1 MPSIL
6 QKPTKPA
13 IAILTILLT
22 TLLLSHPAFS
32 ISQEIKD
39 PSNIEELTVKITQH
53 GKILIPEGKLDWVK
67 INLTFPKDNT
77 NQELTTTEKYIQDN
91 LGNNILTITK
101 DDPRNIITYSAES
114 IVTIKERRTI
124 HIPETYTIPDNIKI
138 YLKPAKNIQSTAPE
152 ITALAK
158 ELTKDSK
165 TDFERIAKLA
175 TWVHENIEYKL
186 SLGTESKDALWTLKN
201 KVGTCDEY
209 ASLFIA
215 LARASGY
222 PARYISGHAYGKD
235 GWEKHAFAD
244 VYIGRWIPVDP
255 TWNEVGN
262 LDATHIQFTTKEDN
276 IVKNEIQAYGTKIGE
291 MTWAEDETEIEILD
305 IKEKEKEKDYKL
317 LRSSDKLEMGEEA
330 IILLKFTPQ
339 EYKVVRL
346 DLEPCLSP
354 APIVEIDEKE
364 KSIILEPG
372 KEKIAYWKIKI
383 SENLKKNT
391 QYTCPLTLNSRLL
404 TTRAINLTINTLTT
418 RKSDQITLDANI
430 DKTDLILGEKQ
441 AIKITIEKTEGTDP
455 VTIGI
460 IHGNEH
466 IEKTYTL
473 NPGETAKLTHTFTP
487 DQPGEHEII
496 TYSSTGQ
503 VKTLKYNVGETK
515 DIYIDKI
522 ETPEYAKTNEEM
534 PVTTYIKNNRS
545 TAQTIKFTQTF
556 EDKEDIIS
564 TKIEK
569 EKTIKTT
576 ISSSTIGDKK
586 ISFHLTGQ
594 NIDSKTTRNIRIYE
608 KPQIEIATT
617 YNYATATATLAIET
631 KKDSAKEITIILNKI
646 TKKITEPQKKFTLDF
661 ELPIGT
667 HTATIKYTDLAGNK
681 YTKTETITIKK
692 QTITE
697 KIISFIKR
705 IYLAKFTV
713 KTS

>member
-1 MPSIL
+1 MPPFL
-6 QKPTKPA
+6 KKPTKPA
-13 IAILTILLT
+13 ISILTTILITL
-22 TLLLSHPAFS
+22 LLLSHPALS
-32 ISQEIKD
+32 ITQEIKD
-39 PSNIEELTVKITQH
+39 PANIEELTVKITQH
-53 GKILIPEGKLDWVK
+53 GKILIPEGKLEWVK

-77 NQELTTTEKYIQDN
+77 NQELTTTEKYTQDK
-91 LGNNILTITK
+91 LGNNILTIKK
-101 DDPRNIITYSAES
+101 DNPRNIITYSAES
-114 IVTIKERRTI
+114 IVTIKERRTL

-152 ITALAK
+152 IKALAK

-201 KVGTCDEY
+201 KVGTCDEFS
-209 ASLFIA
+209 SLFIA

-222 PARYISGHAYGKD
+222 PTRYISGHAYGKD

-262 LDATHIQFTTKEDN
+262 LDATHIQLATKEDN

-291 MTWAEDETEIEILD
+291 MTWAEDETEIEILA
-305 IKEKEKEKDYKL
+305 ISEKQKQKDYQL
-317 LRSSDKLEMGEEA
+317 LKSSDKLEMGEEA
-330 IILLKFTPQ
+330 IILLKFTPK
-339 EYKVVRL
+339 EYKVIKL
-346 DLEPCLSP
+346 DLEPCISP
-354 APIVEIDEKE
+354 TPIVEIDEKE
-364 KSIILEPG
+364 KSIMLEPD
-372 KEKIAYWKIKI
+372 KQKTAYWKIKI

-404 TTRAINLTINTLTT
+404 TTRSINLTINTLTT
-418 RKSDQITLDANI
+418 RKTDQITIDAKI
-430 DKTDLILGEKQ
+430 DKKDLTLAETQ
-441 AIKITIEKTEGTDP
+441 TIKINIEKTQGTNP
-455 VTIGI
+455 ITIGI
-460 IHGNEH
+460 IHENEH
-466 IEKTYTL
+466 IEKTFTL
-473 NPGETAKLTHTFTP
+473 KPGETDKLTHTFTP
-487 DQPGEHEII
+487 DQPGKHEII
-496 TYSSTGQ
+496 IYSSTGQ

-515 DIYIDKI
+515 DIYINKI
-522 ETPEYAKTNEEM
+522 ETPRYAKTNEEI
-534 PVTTYIKNNRS
+534 PVTTHIKNNRTTS
-545 TAQTIKFTQTF
+545 QTIKFTQTF

-608 KPQIEIATT
+608 KPQIEITHKYHYDTT
-617 YNYATATATLAIET
+617 TATVAIET
-631 KKDSAKEITIILNKI
+631 KKDTAKEITITLNKI
-646 TKKITEPQKKFTLDF
+646 TKKITEPKKKSTLDF

-667 HTATIKYTDLAGNK
+667 HTATINYTDLAGNK
-681 YTKTETITIKK
+681 YTKTETITIKE
-692 QTITE
+692 QTIIE
-697 KIISFIKR
+697 KIISFIKQL
-705 IYLAKFTV
+705 IQKITG
-713 KTS
+713 

>member
-1 MPSIL
+1 MPKIL
-6 QKPTKPA
+6 QKPKTA
-13 IAILTILLT
+13 TLTITALIILIT
-22 TLLLSHPAFS
+22 LLLLSHPALS

-53 GKILIPEGKLDWVK
+53 GKILIPDGKLEWVK

-77 NQELTTTEKYIQDN
+77 NQELTTTEKYTQDN
-91 LGNNILTITK
+91 LGNNILTIKK
-101 DDPRNIITYSAES
+101 DNPRNIITYSAES
-114 IVTIKERRTI
+114 IVTIKERRTL

-152 ITALAK
+152 IKALAK

-201 KVGTCDEY
+201 KVGTCDEFS
-209 ASLFIA
+209 SLFIA

-262 LDATHIQFTTKEDN
+262 LDATHIQLATKEDN

-291 MTWAEDETEIEILD
+291 MTWAEDETEIEILA
-305 IKEKEKEKDYKL
+305 ISEKQKQKDYKL

-330 IILLKFTPQ
+330 IILLKFTPK
-339 EYKVVRL
+339 EYKVVKL
-346 DLEPCLSP
+346 DLEPCISRT
-354 APIVEIDEKE
+354 PIAEIDEKE

-372 KEKIAYWKIKI
+372 KQKTAYWKIKI

-404 TTRAINLTINTLTT
+404 TTRSINLTINTLTT
-418 RKSDQITLDANI
+418 RKADKITLDTTI

-441 AIKITIEKTEGTDP
+441 AIKITIEKTQGTDP

-460 IHGNEH
+460 IQGIEH

-473 NPGETAKLTHTFTP
+473 KPGETEKLTHIHTRSARQTRDNNILINRPGKNTKIQRRRNKRHLHRQNRNTP
-487 DQPGEHEII
+487 IRKNKRGNTSNNPHQKQPHNITDNQIHSNLRRQRRHHLNKNRKRKNNKNNNII
-496 TYSSTGQ
+496 LHNRRQ
-503 VKTLKYNVGETK
+503 KNIIPPHRPKHRLKNNKKHPHLRKATNRNNRNIQLHSKHSNPGHR
-515 DIYIDKI
+515 DKKRHSKRNNNH
-522 ETPEYAKTNEEM
+522 PQQNHK
-534 PVTTYIKNNRS
+534 KNNR
-545 TAQTIKFTQTF
+545 TQ
-556 EDKEDIIS
+556 
-564 TKIEK
+564 
-569 EKTIKTT
+569 
-576 ISSSTIGDKK
+576 KK
-586 ISFHLTGQ
+586 I
-594 NIDSKTTRNIRIYE
+594 N
-608 KPQIEIATT
+608 P
-617 YNYATATATLAIET
+617 
-631 KKDSAKEITIILNKI
+631 
-646 TKKITEPQKKFTLDF
+646 
-661 ELPIGT
+661 
-667 HTATIKYTDLAGNK
+667 
-681 YTKTETITIKK
+681 
-692 QTITE
+692 
-697 KIISFIKR
+697 
-705 IYLAKFTV
+705 
-713 KTS
+713 

>member
-1 MPSIL
+1 
-6 QKPTKPA
+6 
-13 IAILTILLT
+13 
-22 TLLLSHPAFS
+22 
-32 ISQEIKD
+32 
-39 PSNIEELTVKITQH
+39 
-53 GKILIPEGKLDWVK
+53 
-67 INLTFPKDNT
+67 
-77 NQELTTTEKYIQDN
+77 
-91 LGNNILTITK
+91 
-101 DDPRNIITYSAES
+101 
-114 IVTIKERRTI
+114 
-124 HIPETYTIPDNIKI
+124 
-138 YLKPAKNIQSTAPE
+138 
-152 ITALAK
+152 
-158 ELTKDSK
+158 
-165 TDFERIAKLA
+165 
-175 TWVHENIEYKL
+175 
-186 SLGTESKDALWTLKN
+186 
-201 KVGTCDEY
+201 
-209 ASLFIA
+209 
-215 LARASGY
+215 
-222 PARYISGHAYGKD
+222 
-235 GWEKHAFAD
+235 
-244 VYIGRWIPVDP
+244 
-255 TWNEVGN
+255 
-262 LDATHIQFTTKEDN
+262 
-276 IVKNEIQAYGTKIGE
+276 

-372 KEKIAYWKIKI
+372 KEKI
-383 SENLKKNT
+383 
-391 QYTCPLTLNSRLL
+391 LTLNSRLL

-418 RKSDQITLDANI
+418 RKSGQITLDARI
-430 DKTDLILGEKQ
+430 DKTDLILAETQ
-441 AIKITIEKTEGTDP
+441 TIKITIEKTQGTDP

-473 NPGETAKLTHTFTP
+473 KPGETAKLTHTFTP

-522 ETPEYAKTNEEM
+522 ETPEYAKTNEEI
-534 PVTTYIKNNRS
+534 PVTTHIKNNRS

-594 NIDSKTTRNIRIYE
+594 NIDSKTTRNIRIYD

-617 YNYATATATLAIET
+617 YNYATTTATLAIET
-631 KKDSAKEITIILNKI
+631 KKDSA
-646 TKKITEPQKKFTLDF
+646 PQKKFTLDF

-692 QTITE
+692 QTIIE
-697 KIISFIKR
+697 KIISFIKQL
-705 IYLAKFTV
+705 IQKIT
-713 KTS
+713 